1 MLEFVEPRVR
11 RVVADRL
18 GVSVEELGPDV
29 SLTDD
34 LAVDSLDL
42 IDLTLGLEAELGIV
56 VPESAIDEVRTYGD
70 LVLLARD
77 LTRQRPGVLAHSEPA
92 LVWARVCSPRSRS
105 GADIQRAGWLTPYT
119 AENIAE
125 DALRAGRGARLEVA
139 VPVTI
144 SDTVLAEIENEFGW
158 LGERGV
164 EVTIRRDH
172 HLGPLAH
179 PGPRPTAAA

>member
-18 GVSVEELGPDV
+18 GVSVEELRSDV

-42 IDLTLGLEAELGIV
+42 IDLTLGLEAELGII
-56 VPESAIDEVRTYGD
+56 VPESAIDDVRTYGD
-70 LVLLARD
+70 LVVLARD
-77 LTRQRPGVLAHSEPA
+77 LARQRAGVLERAQPA
-92 LVWARVCSPRSRS
+92 LIWARVFSSRS
-105 GADIQRAGWLTPYT
+105 QAGAEIHRAGWLTPYT

-125 DALRAGRGARLEVA
+125 DALHAGLGARLDVA
-139 VPVTI
+139 VAVDVTD
-144 SDTVLAEIENEFGW
+144 SVLAEIEEEFGW

-164 EVTIRRDH
+164 QVTVRRDH
-172 HLGPLAH
+172 HLGPMVH
-179 PGPRPTAAA
+179 PHPTAAA